1 MKKVFSCILIF
12 AAIIALAQPVFA
24 AQQEEIL
31 PQYVNARQA
40 EVYLSINSSGN
51 ATITV
56 TYCGNSGVKSASVT
70 TYLEK
75 KVAGAWIR
83 VDISVDSDA
92 WVYSTTSQAFSKSY
106 SAQLSGSGLYRAVAN
121 FTLTASTVE
130 HITDISN
137 ATY

>member
-40 EVYLSINSSGN
+40 EVYLPINSSGN

-75 KVAGAWIR
+75 RSQAPGFAWIFQWT
-83 VDISVDSDA
+83 VIPGSIPQ
-92 WVYSTTSQAFSKSY
+92 QARR
-106 SAQLSGSGLYRAVAN
+106 SAKA
-121 FTLTASTVE
+121 TAL
-130 HITDISN
+130 N
-137 ATY
+137 

>member
-24 AQQEEIL
+24 AQQPTID
-31 PQYVNARQA
+31 PQYTNATA
-40 EVYLSINSSGN
+40 AYVALSISSSGT
-51 ATITV
+51 ATV
-56 TYCGNSGVKSASVT
+56 TVTCRGNSNLKSASVT

-106 SAQLSGSGLYRAVAN
+106 SAQLIGSGLYRAVAN